1 MYGLELAFLERSAA
15 LRLSELT
22 KDYRN
27 TVQGIGPTGKE
38 LSSGSCR
45 VVRHKIK
52 SSLQEVALVAV
63 LLEEIKKYNDSFVL
77 SDYDAVEAFMH
88 MMAPKQRRSNGN

>member
-1 MYGLELAFLERSAA
+1 MYGLELAFLEKSAA
-15 LRLSELT
+15 LRLAELT

-38 LSSGSCR
+38 LSGGSCR

-52 SSLQEVALVAV
+52 SSLQEVALVTI
-63 LLEEIKKYNDSFVL
+63 LLGEIKKYNTDFVL
-77 SDYDAVEAFMH
+77 SDYDAVEAFLH
-88 MMAPKQRRSNGN
+88 MMAPKQRRNNDS

>member
-1 MYGLELAFLERSAA
+1 MYGLELAFLEKSAS
-15 LRLSELT
+15 LRLAELT
-22 KDYRN
+22 KEYRN

-52 SSLQEVALVAV
+52 SSLQEVALVTM
-63 LLEEIKKYNDSFVL
+63 LLEEIKKYNADFIL

-88 MMAPKQRRSNGN
+88 MMAPKQRRRNGS